1 MFGGGLNRTAKPVAF
16 TSVPSKEAGEELPH
30 GGTATWRNSV
40 SMAPSGVLIK
50 IQPLRPKMAVREKS
64 TVWNI

>member
-1 MFGGGLNRTAKPVAF
+1 MLGGGLNRTAKPVAF
-16 TSVPSKEAGEELPH
+16 TSVPNKEAGE
-30 GGTATWRNSV
+30 GTWRNSV
-40 SMAPSGVLIK
+40 SMAPSGLLIK